1 MRSKVFYRALGH
13 SFLNS
18 LSNALRA
25 SSGLR
30 GAGTRATGPDGAGVA
45 GESPLAVPSR
55 ATVTLGV
62 NNAQSFRLSLIA
74 IRTGIGLRH

>member
-1 MRSKVFYRALGH
+1 MKGKVFARAMSH

-30 GAGTRATGPDGAGVA
+30 GAGGPATGPDEAGAA
-45 GESPLAVPSR
+45 GERPLVVPSR
-55 ATVTLGV
+55 ATVTRGV
-62 NNAQSFRLSLIA
+62 NNGQSFRLSLIA